1 MDKQIRKEIKDGVIQ
16 DPMAQVTNSDDSI
29 V

>member
-1 MDKQIRKEIKDGVIQ
+1 MDKQIKKEIKDGIIQ
-16 DPMAQVTNSDDSI
+16 DPMAQVTNSDDTI